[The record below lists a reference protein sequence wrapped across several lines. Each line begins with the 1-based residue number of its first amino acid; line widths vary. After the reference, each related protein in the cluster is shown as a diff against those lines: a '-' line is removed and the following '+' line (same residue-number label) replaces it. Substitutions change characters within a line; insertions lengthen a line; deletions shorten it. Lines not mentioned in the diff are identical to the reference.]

1 MHLVEDFIAALQMYI
16 EKALLKIIFQN
27 NNMAKI
33 KTKRERVKFAS
44 DNVAGA
50 CPEVLDA
57 IIKAND
63 GDSTPY
69 GNDQISTKL
78 QDKFS
83 EIFEKEVIVF
93 PTASGTA
100 ANALALS
107 TMTPSFGNIYCHKLS
122 HINTDECG
130 APEFYTG
137 GGKLVTLQGIDGKIT
152 DKELDKAIGG
162 KGIVHHTQPSSVS
175 ITQVCE
181 TGEVYQLDEIKKISK
196 ITHKHNLNLHM
207 DGARFANA
215 LVSLDVT
222 PAEMTWKSG
231 VDVLSFGATK
241 NGCLA
246 AEAIIFFKKD
256 LVGNIAFLM
265 KRAGHLLSKMR
276 FVSAQLDAY
285 ISNDVWLR
293 NAKHANKMGKRL
305 SEGLSHHSDVK
316 LSYPTEANEVFAK
329 FPRNMIEHLNSEGYK
344 MNEEELDGK
353 SVRLVAAWNTQEEDV
368 DGLLETLKKSN

>member
-1 MHLVEDFIAALQMYI
+1 ME
-16 EKALLKIIFQN
+16 
-27 NNMAKI
+27 KI

-57 IIKAND
+57 ILKAND
-63 GDSTPY
+63 GDRAPY
-69 GNDQISTKL
+69 GDDEISKNL

-93 PTASGTA
+93 PTSSGTA

-122 HINTDECG
+122 HINVDECG

-137 GGKLVTLQGIDGKIT
+137 GAKLVNLNGVNGKIT
-152 DKELDKAIGG
+152 AEELNKSISG
-162 KGIVHHTQPSSVS
+162 KGVVHHTQPSSVS
-175 ITQVCE
+175 ITQLCE
-181 TGEVYQLDEIKKISK
+181 TGEAYELDEIKKISE
-196 ITHKHNLNLHM
+196 IAHNHKLNMHM

-215 LVSLDVT
+215 LVSLDCS

-231 VDVLSFGATK
+231 IDVLSFGATK

-246 AEAIIFFKKD
+246 AEAIIFFKPE
-256 LVGNIAFLM
+256 LVGNLPFLM
-265 KRAGHLLSKMR
+265 KRAGHLLSKMS

-285 ISNDVWLR
+285 ITNEVWLR
-293 NAKHANKMGKRL
+293 NAKHANAMGK
-305 SEGLSHHSDVK
+305 K
-316 LSYPTEANEVFAK
+316 LSQGLDQHKNIELAYPTDANEIFVK
-329 FPRNMIEHLNSEGYK
+329 IPKDIIDQLNSEGYTI
-344 MNEEELDGK
+344 NDDEWDGK
-353 SVRLVAAWNTQEEDV
+353 AVRLVTAWNTNISDV
-368 DGLLETLKKSN
+368 ETFLNFIK

>member
-1 MHLVEDFIAALQMYI
+1 ME
-16 EKALLKIIFQN
+16 
-27 NNMAKI
+27 KI

-57 IIKAND
+57 ILKAND
-63 GDSTPY
+63 GDRAPY
-69 GNDQISTKL
+69 GDDEISKNL

-93 PTASGTA
+93 PTSSGTA

-122 HINTDECG
+122 HINVDECG

-137 GGKLVTLQGIDGKIT
+137 GAKLVNLNGVNGKIT
-152 DKELDKAIGG
+152 AEELNKSISG
-162 KGIVHHTQPSSVS
+162 KGVVHHTQPSSVS
-175 ITQVCE
+175 ITQLCE
-181 TGEVYQLDEIKKISK
+181 TGEAYELDEIKIISE
-196 ITHKHNLNLHM
+196 ITHNHKLNMHM

-215 LVSLDVT
+215 LVSLDCS

-231 VDVLSFGATK
+231 IDVLSFGATK

-246 AEAIIFFKKD
+246 AEAIIFFKPE
-256 LVGNIAFLM
+256 LVGNLPFLM
-265 KRAGHLLSKMR
+265 KRAGHLLSKMS

-285 ISNDVWLR
+285 ITNEVWLR
-293 NAKHANKMGKRL
+293 NAKHANAMGK
-305 SEGLSHHSDVK
+305 K
-316 LSYPTEANEVFAK
+316 LSQGLDQHKNIELAYPTDANEIFVK
-329 FPRNMIEHLNSEGYK
+329 IPKDIIDQLNSEGYTI
-344 MNEEELDGK
+344 NDDEWDGK
-353 SVRLVAAWNTQEEDV
+353 AVRLVTAWNTSLSDI
-368 DGLLETLKKSN
+368 ETFLNFIK

>member
-1 MHLVEDFIAALQMYI
+1 
-16 EKALLKIIFQN
+16 
-27 NNMAKI
+27 MATI

-57 IIKAND
+57 LMKANE
-63 GDSTPY
+63 GDSAPY
-69 GNDQISTKL
+69 GNDDYSKVL
-78 QDKFS
+78 QEKFS
-83 EIFEKEVIVF
+83 EIFEKEVIVY

-107 TMTPSFGNIYCHKLS
+107 TMTPVFGNIYCHKLA

-137 GGKLVTLQGIDGKIT
+137 GAKLIPLTGINGKIT
-152 DKELDKAIGG
+152 PEELEKNISGT
-162 KGIVHHTQPSSVS
+162 GIVHHTQPSSVS

-181 TGEVYQLDEIKKISK
+181 TGEVYELDEIKKIADVA
-196 ITHKHNLNLHM
+196 HKHKLNMHM

-215 LVSLDVT
+215 LVALNCT

-231 VDVLSFGATK
+231 IDVLSFGATK
-241 NGCLA
+241 NGCIA
-246 AEAIIFFKKD
+246 AEAIIFFKSE
-256 LVGNIAFLM
+256 LVGNISFLM

-285 ISNDVWLR
+285 ISNDVWLK
-293 NAKHANKMGKRL
+293 NAKQANEMGK
-305 SEGLSHHSDVK
+305 K
-316 LSYPTEANEVFAK
+316 LSDGLVKHNSIKLAYPTQANEVFAK
-329 FPRNMIEHLNSEGYK
+329 FPREMIEHLNSLGYK
-344 MNEEELDGK
+344 MNEDELDGQA
-353 SVRLVAAWNTQEEDV
+353 VRLVAAWNTQNSDV
-368 DGLLETLKKSN
+368 ESFLESINQSK

>member
-1 MHLVEDFIAALQMYI
+1 
-16 EKALLKIIFQN
+16 
-27 NNMAKI
+27 MAKI
-33 KTKRERVKFAS
+33 KTKRDRIKFAS

-57 IIKAND
+57 VIKANE

-69 GNDQISTKL
+69 GNDQISTEL

-137 GGKLVTLQGIDGKIT
+137 GGKLVTLQGVKGKIT
-152 DKELDKAIGG
+152 ANELDESITGA
-162 KGIVHHTQPSSVS
+162 GIVHHTQPSSVS

-181 TGEVYQLDEIKKISK
+181 TGEVYQLDEIKKISDV
-196 ITHKHNLNLHM
+196 THKHNLNMHM

-215 LVSLDVT
+215 LVSLDCS

-231 VDVLSFGATK
+231 IDVLSFGATK
-241 NGCLA
+241 NGCIA

-256 LVGNIAFLM
+256 LVGNVAFLM

-285 ISNDVWLR
+285 ITNDVWIK
-293 NAKHANKMGKRL
+293 NARHANKMGKRL
-305 SEGLSHHSDVK
+305 SEGLNTHSDIN
-316 LSYPTEANEVFAK
+316 LSYPTEANEIFAT
-329 FPRNMIEHLNSEGYK
+329 FPRNKIDNLNSEGYTI
-344 MNEEELDGK
+344 NEDEWDGK
-353 SVRLVAAWNTQEEDV
+353 AVRLVTAWNTNDNDV
-368 DGLLETLKKSN
+368 DEFLGILNKTN

>member
-1 MHLVEDFIAALQMYI
+1 MSS
-16 EKALLKIIFQN
+16 
-27 NNMAKI
+27 KI

-57 IIKAND
+57 IISAND
-63 GDSTPY
+63 GIASPY
-69 GNDQISTKL
+69 GNDEWSKNL
-78 QDKFS
+78 QNKFS
-83 EIFEKEVIVF
+83 EVFEKEVIVY

-107 TMTPSFGNIYCHKLS
+107 ALTPVFGNIYCHKLS

-137 GGKLVTLQGIDGKIT
+137 GAKLVTLNGVNGKIT
-152 DKELDKAIGG
+152 PEELSENVGG
-162 KGIVHHTQPSSVS
+162 VGIVHHTQPSVVS
-175 ITQVCE
+175 ITQLCE
-181 TGEVYQLDEIKKISK
+181 TGETYQLDEISTIAE
-196 ITHKHNLNLHM
+196 TANKHNLKMHM

-215 LVSLDVT
+215 LVSLGAT

-231 VDVLSFGATK
+231 IDVLSFGATK
-241 NGCLA
+241 NGCIA
-246 AEAIIFFKKD
+246 AEAIIFFKPE
-256 LVGNIAFLM
+256 LVGNLPFLM
-265 KRAGHLLSKMR
+265 KRSGHLLSKMR

-293 NAKHANKMGKRL
+293 NAKHANNMGKKL
-305 SEGLSHHSDVK
+305 SEGLNSN
-316 LSYPTEANEVFAK
+316 LNIELAYPTQANEVFAK
-329 FPRNMIEHLNSEGYK
+329 FPKPVIEHLNSKGYK

-353 SVRLVAAWNTQEEDV
+353 AVRLVTAWNTKESDV
-368 DGLLETLKKSN
+368 NQLLETISQKN

>member
-1 MHLVEDFIAALQMYI
+1 
-16 EKALLKIIFQN
+16 
-27 NNMAKI
+27 MAKI

-57 IIKAND
+57 VIKSNE

-69 GNDQISTKL
+69 GNDQISTEL

-137 GGKLVTLQGIDGKIT
+137 GGKLVALQGIDGKIT
-152 DKELDKAIGG
+152 ADELDQSIGG

-181 TGEVYQLDEIKKISK
+181 TGEVYQLDEIKKISEVA
-196 ITHKHNLNLHM
+196 HKHKLNMHM

-215 LVSLDVT
+215 LVSLDAT

-231 VDVLSFGATK
+231 IDVLSFGATK

-293 NAKHANKMGKRL
+293 NAKHANKMGKKL
-305 SEGLSHHSDVK
+305 SEGLALHSDIK

-353 SVRLVAAWNTQEEDV
+353 SVRLVAAWNTQEDDV
-368 DGLLETLKKSN
+368 DKLLETLKDSN

>member
-1 MHLVEDFIAALQMYI
+1 
-16 EKALLKIIFQN
+16 
-27 NNMAKI
+27 MANI
-33 KTKRERVKFAS
+33 KTKRERIKFAS

-50 CPEVLDA
+50 CPEVLNA
-57 IIKAND
+57 VIEANE

-69 GNDQISTKL
+69 GNDQISTEL

-137 GGKLVTLQGIDGKIT
+137 GGKLVTLQGIKGKIT
-152 DKELDKAIGG
+152 ADELDEAITG

-181 TGEVYQLDEIKKISK
+181 TGEVYQLDEIKKISD
-196 ITHKHNLNLHM
+196 ITHKHNLNMHM

-231 VDVLSFGATK
+231 IDVLSFGATK

-256 LVGNIAFLM
+256 LVGNVAFLM

-285 ISNDVWLR
+285 ITDDVWLK
-293 NAKHANKMGKRL
+293 NARHANKMGKRL
-305 SEGLSHHSDVK
+305 SEGLNNHSDIN
-316 LSYPTEANEVFAK
+316 LSYPTEANEVFAT
-329 FPRNMIEHLNSEGYK
+329 FPRNKIEHLNSEGYTI
-344 MNEEELDGK
+344 NEDEWDGK
-353 SVRLVAAWNTQEEDV
+353 AVRLVAAWNTKDNDV
-368 DGLLETLKKSN
+368 DNFLEILKQSN

>member
-1 MHLVEDFIAALQMYI
+1 
-16 EKALLKIIFQN
+16 
-27 NNMAKI
+27 MAKI
-33 KTKRERVKFAS
+33 KIKRERVRFAS

-63 GDSTPY
+63 GDSIPY
-69 GNDQISTKL
+69 GNDQISTEL

-137 GGKLVTLQGIDGKIT
+137 GGKLVTLQGINGKIT
-152 DKELDKAIGG
+152 AKELDEAIGG

-181 TGEVYQLDEIKKISK
+181 TGEVYQLDEIKKISDVA
-196 ITHKHNLNLHM
+196 HKHNLNMHM
-207 DGARFANA
+207 DGARFTNA
-215 LVSLDVT
+215 LVSLKAT

-231 VDVLSFGATK
+231 IDVLSFGATK

-256 LVGNIAFLM
+256 LVGNISFLM

-285 ISNDVWLR
+285 ISNDVWLN
-293 NAKHANKMGKRL
+293 NAKHANDMGQ
-305 SEGLSHHSDVK
+305 K
-316 LSYPTEANEVFAK
+316 LSKGLAKNNSIEITYPTEANEVFVK
-329 FPRNMIEHLNSEGYK
+329 FPRHMIEHLNSEGYK
-344 MNEEELDGK
+344 MNEDELDGK
-353 SVRLVAAWNTQEEDV
+353 AVRLVTAWNT
-368 DGLLETLKKSN
+368 KSSDIESFLNSINKSG

>member
-1 MHLVEDFIAALQMYI
+1 MV
-16 EKALLKIIFQN
+16 
-27 NNMAKI
+27 KI

-44 DNVAGA
+44 DNVTGA

-57 IIKAND
+57 IIKANK

-69 GNDQISTKL
+69 GNDQISTEL

-137 GGKLVTLQGIDGKIT
+137 GGKLVTLQGVKGKIT
-152 DKELDKAIGG
+152 ADELDDEIRG

-181 TGEVYQLDEIKKISK
+181 SGEVYQLDEIKKISD

-231 VDVLSFGATK
+231 IDVLSFGATK
-241 NGCLA
+241 NGCIA
-246 AEAIIFFKKD
+246 AEAIIFFNQD

-293 NAKHANKMGKRL
+293 NARHANKMGKKL
-305 SEGLSHHSDVK
+305 SEGLNNHLDIN
-316 LSYPTEANEVFAK
+316 LAFPTEANEVFAT
-329 FPRNMIEHLNSEGYK
+329 FPRNKIEHLNSEGYK
-344 MNEEELDGK
+344 INEDEWDGK
-353 SVRLVAAWNTQEEDV
+353 AVRLVTAWNTQDSDV
-368 DGLLETLKKSN
+368 DQFLEKLKNSN

>member
-1 MHLVEDFIAALQMYI
+1 
-16 EKALLKIIFQN
+16 
-27 NNMAKI
+27 MAKI

-57 IIKAND
+57 IIKANE

-69 GNDQISTKL
+69 GNDQISTEL

-107 TMTPSFGNIYCHKLS
+107 TMTPSFGNIYCHKMS

-137 GGKLVTLQGIDGKIT
+137 GGKLVTLQGVKGKIT
-152 DKELDKAIGG
+152 AEELDEAITG

-181 TGEVYQLDEIKKISK
+181 TGEVYQLDEIKKISNVA
-196 ITHKHNLNLHM
+196 HNHNLKMHM

-231 VDVLSFGATK
+231 IDVLSFGATK

-256 LVGNIAFLM
+256 LVGNVAFLM

-285 ISNDVWLR
+285 ISNDVWIK

-305 SEGLSHHSDVK
+305 SEGLNTHSDIN
-316 LSYPTEANEVFAK
+316 LSFPTEANEIFAT
-329 FPRNMIEHLNSEGYK
+329 FPKNKIDHLNSEGYTI
-344 MNEEELDGK
+344 NEDEWDGK
-353 SVRLVAAWNTQEEDV
+353 AVRLVTAWNTKDDDV
-368 DGLLETLKKSN
+368 DEFLNILNKTN

>member
-1 MHLVEDFIAALQMYI
+1 
-16 EKALLKIIFQN
+16 
-27 NNMAKI
+27 
-33 KTKRERVKFAS
+33 
-44 DNVAGA
+44 
-50 CPEVLDA
+50 
-57 IIKAND
+57 
-63 GDSTPY
+63 
-69 GNDQISTKL
+69 
-78 QDKFS
+78 
-83 EIFEKEVIVF
+83 
-93 PTASGTA
+93 
-100 ANALALS
+100 
-107 TMTPSFGNIYCHKLS
+107 MTPSYGNIYCHKMS

-137 GGKLVTLQGIDGKIT
+137 GGKLIPLTGIMGKIT
-152 DKELDKAIGG
+152 AEELQQSIGG

-181 TGEVYQLDEIKKISK
+181 TGEVYQLDEIKKIAEV
-196 ITHKHNLNLHM
+196 THKHNLNLHM

-246 AEAIIFFKKD
+246 AEAIIFFKRE
-256 LVGNIAFLM
+256 LVGDIAFLM

-293 NAKHANKMGKRL
+293 NAKHANAMGKKL
-305 SEGLSHHSDVK
+305 SEGLSK
-316 LSYPTEANEVFAK
+316 I
-329 FPRNMIEHLNSEGYK
+329 M
-344 MNEEELDGK
+344 
-353 SVRLVAAWNTQEEDV
+353 
-368 DGLLETLKKSN
+368 TLKLLIQQRQMKYLQNFQEKK

>member
-1 MHLVEDFIAALQMYI
+1 
-16 EKALLKIIFQN
+16 
-27 NNMAKI
+27 MAKI

-57 IIKAND
+57 ILKANE
-63 GDSTPY
+63 GDSIPY
-69 GNDQISTKL
+69 GNDQISTDL
-78 QDKFS
+78 QNKFS
-83 EIFEKEVIVF
+83 EIFEKEVVVF

-100 ANALALS
+100 ANALALA
-107 TMTPSFGNIYCHKLS
+107 TLTPSFGNIYCHKLA
-122 HINTDECG
+122 HINMDECG

-137 GGKLVTLQGIDGKIT
+137 GGKLVTLQGNKGKIT
-152 DKELDKAIGG
+152 AEELDKTISG

-181 TGEVYQLDEIKKISK
+181 TGEVYQLDEIKKISEV
-196 ITHKHNLNLHM
+196 THKHNLNIHM

-215 LVSLDVT
+215 LTSLNCS

-231 VDVLSFGATK
+231 IDVLSFGATK
-241 NGCLA
+241 NGCIA

-285 ISNDVWLR
+285 ISNDVWLK
-293 NAKHANKMGKRL
+293 NAKHANDMGKML
-305 SEGLSHHSDVK
+305 SEGLAKHNSIEIA
-316 LSYPTEANEVFAK
+316 YPTEANEVFAK
-329 FPRNMIEHLNSEGYK
+329 FPRHMIEHLNSEGYK
-344 MNEEELDGK
+344 MNEDELDGK
-353 SVRLVAAWNTQEEDV
+353 AVRLVAAWNTKASDIESF
-368 DGLLETLKKSN
+368 LNSINRSN

>member
-1 MHLVEDFIAALQMYI
+1 MT
-16 EKALLKIIFQN
+16 
-27 NNMAKI
+27 KI
-33 KTKRERVKFAS
+33 KTKRDRVKFAS

-69 GNDQISTKL
+69 GNDQISTEL

-100 ANALALS
+100 ANALALA
-107 TMTPSFGNIYCHKLS
+107 TMTPSFGNVYCHKLS

-137 GGKLVTLQGIDGKIT
+137 GGKLVTLNGVKGKIT
-152 DKELDKAIGG
+152 AEELDQAISG

-181 TGEVYQLDEIKKISK
+181 TGEVYQLDEIKKISEV
-196 ITHKHNLNLHM
+196 THKHNLSIHM

-215 LVSLDVT
+215 LVSLNAT

-231 VDVLSFGATK
+231 IDVLSFGATK
-241 NGCLA
+241 NGCIA

-256 LVGNIAFLM
+256 LVGNVAFLM

-293 NAKHANKMGKRL
+293 NAKQANKMGKKL
-305 SEGLSHHSDVK
+305 SDGLKDHSDIN
-316 LSYPTEANEVFAK
+316 LAYPTEANEVFAT
-329 FPRNMIEHLNSEGYK
+329 FPRNKIDHLNSEGYQI
-344 MNEEELDGK
+344 NEDEWDGK
-353 SVRLVAAWNTQEEDV
+353 AVRLVAAWNTQDTDV
-368 DGLLETLKKSN
+368 DHLLNSLKNSN

>member
-1 MHLVEDFIAALQMYI
+1 
-16 EKALLKIIFQN
+16 
-27 NNMAKI
+27 MAKI

-57 IIKAND
+57 VLKSNE

-69 GNDQISTKL
+69 GNDQISNQL

-93 PTASGTA
+93 PTTSGTA

-137 GGKLVTLQGIDGKIT
+137 GGKLVALQGIDGKIT
-152 DKELDKAIGG
+152 ADELDQSIGG

-181 TGEVYQLDEIKKISK
+181 TGEVYQLDEIKKISE
-196 ITHKHNLNLHM
+196 IAHKHKLNMHM

-215 LVSLDVT
+215 LVSLDAT

-231 VDVLSFGATK
+231 IDVLSFGATK

-246 AEAIIFFKKD
+246 AEAIIFFNKD

-276 FVSAQLDAY
+276 FVSAQLEAY

-293 NAKHANKMGKRL
+293 NARNANNMAKLL
-305 SEGLSHHSDVK
+305 SEGLAKFPDIK
-316 LSYPTEANEVFAK
+316 LAYTTQSNEVFV
-329 FPRNMIEHLNSEGYK
+329 HLPSSTINLLNTKGYNVSED
-344 MNEEELDGK
+344 ELDGK
-353 SVRLVAAWNTQEEDV
+353 SVRFVTAWNTVSD
-368 DGLLETLKKSN
+368 DIDKLISTISNK

>member
-1 MHLVEDFIAALQMYI
+1 M
-16 EKALLKIIFQN
+16 K
-27 NNMAKI
+27 KI

-57 IIKAND
+57 ILKAND
-63 GDSTPY
+63 GDRAPY
-69 GNDQISTKL
+69 GDDEISKNL

-93 PTASGTA
+93 PTSSGTA

-122 HINTDECG
+122 HINVDECG

-137 GGKLVTLQGIDGKIT
+137 GAKLVNLNGVNGKIT
-152 DKELDKAIGG
+152 AEELNKSISG
-162 KGIVHHTQPSSVS
+162 KGVVHHTQPSSVS
-175 ITQVCE
+175 ITQLCE
-181 TGEVYQLDEIKKISK
+181 TGEAYELDEIKKISE
-196 ITHKHNLNLHM
+196 IAHNHKLNMHM

-215 LVSLDVT
+215 LVSLDCS

-231 VDVLSFGATK
+231 IDVLSFGATK

-246 AEAIIFFKKD
+246 AEAIIFFKPE
-256 LVGNIAFLM
+256 LVGNLPFLM
-265 KRAGHLLSKMR
+265 KRAGHLLSKMS

-285 ISNDVWLR
+285 ITNEVWLR
-293 NAKHANKMGKRL
+293 NAKHANAMGK
-305 SEGLSHHSDVK
+305 K
-316 LSYPTEANEVFAK
+316 LSQGLDKHKNIELAYPTDANEIFVK
-329 FPRNMIEHLNSEGYK
+329 IPKDIIDQLNSEGYTI
-344 MNEEELDGK
+344 NDDEWDGK
-353 SVRLVAAWNTQEEDV
+353 AVRLVTAWNTSLSDI
-368 DGLLETLKKSN
+368 ETFLNFIK

>member
-1 MHLVEDFIAALQMYI
+1 
-16 EKALLKIIFQN
+16 
-27 NNMAKI
+27 MAKI

-44 DNVAGA
+44 DNVTGA

-57 IIKAND
+57 ILKANK

-69 GNDQISTKL
+69 GNDQVSTDL
-78 QDKFS
+78 QNKFS
-83 EIFEKEVIVF
+83 DIFEKEVVVF
-93 PTASGTA
+93 PIASGTA
-100 ANALALS
+100 ANALALA
-107 TMTPSFGNIYCHKLS
+107 TMTPSFGNVYCHKLS

-137 GGKLVTLQGIDGKIT
+137 GGKLVTLQGNKGKIT
-152 DKELDKAIGG
+152 AEELEEAIGG

-181 TGEVYQLDEIKKISK
+181 TGEVYQLDEIKKISEV
-196 ITHKHNLNLHM
+196 THKHNLNMHM

-215 LVSLDVT
+215 LTSLNCT
-222 PAEMTWKSG
+222 PAEITWKSG
-231 VDVLSFGATK
+231 IDVLSFGATK

-285 ISNDVWLR
+285 ISNDVWLK
-293 NAKHANKMGKRL
+293 NAKHANDMGQKL
-305 SEGLSHHSDVK
+305 SEGLAKYNSIEIA
-316 LSYPTEANEVFAK
+316 YPTEANEVFAK
-329 FPRNMIEHLNSEGYK
+329 FPRHMIEHLNSEGYK
-344 MNEEELDGK
+344 MNEDELDGK
-353 SVRLVAAWNTQEEDV
+353 AVRLVTAWNTKTSDV
-368 DGLLETLKKSN
+368 ENFLNSINQSK

>member
-1 MHLVEDFIAALQMYI
+1 MS
-16 EKALLKIIFQN
+16 
-27 NNMAKI
+27 KI
-33 KTKRERVKFAS
+33 KTKRVRVKFAS
-44 DNVAGA
+44 DNVTGA

-57 IIKAND
+57 VIKANE

-69 GNDQISTKL
+69 GNDQISTEL

-137 GGKLVTLQGIDGKIT
+137 GGKLVTLKGIKGKIT
-152 DKELDKAIGG
+152 ADELAESITGA
-162 KGIVHHTQPSSVS
+162 GIVHHTQPSSVS

-181 TGEVYQLDEIKKISK
+181 TGEVYQLDEIKKISDVA
-196 ITHKHNLNLHM
+196 HKHNLNMHM

-215 LVSLDVT
+215 LVALDCS

-231 VDVLSFGATK
+231 IDVLSFGATK

-256 LVGNIAFLM
+256 LVGNTAFLM

-285 ISNDVWLR
+285 ITNDVWLK
-293 NAKHANKMGKRL
+293 NARHANDMGKRL
-305 SEGLSHHSDVK
+305 SEGLNNHSDIN
-316 LSYPTEANEVFAK
+316 LSYPTEANEVFAT
-329 FPRNMIEHLNSEGYK
+329 FPRNKIEHLNSEGYTI
-344 MNEEELDGK
+344 NEDEWDGK
-353 SVRLVAAWNTQEEDV
+353 AVRLVAAWNTKDNDV
-368 DGLLETLKKSN
+368 DDFLEILKKSN

>member
-1 MHLVEDFIAALQMYI
+1 MT
-16 EKALLKIIFQN
+16 
-27 NNMAKI
+27 KI
-33 KTKRERVKFAS
+33 KTKRDRVKFAS

-69 GNDQISTKL
+69 GNDQISTEL

-100 ANALALS
+100 ANALALA
-107 TMTPSFGNIYCHKLS
+107 TMTPSFGNVYCHKLS

-137 GGKLVTLQGIDGKIT
+137 GGKLVTLNGVKGKIT
-152 DKELDKAIGG
+152 AEELDQAISG

-181 TGEVYQLDEIKKISK
+181 TGEVYQLDEIKKISEV
-196 ITHKHNLNLHM
+196 THKHNLSIHM

-215 LVSLDVT
+215 LVSLNVT

-231 VDVLSFGATK
+231 IDVLSFGATK
-241 NGCLA
+241 NGCIA

-256 LVGNIAFLM
+256 LVGNVAFLM

-293 NAKHANKMGKRL
+293 NAKHANKMGKKL
-305 SEGLSHHSDVK
+305 SDGLKDHSDIN
-316 LSYPTEANEVFAK
+316 LAYPTEANEVFAT
-329 FPRNMIEHLNSEGYK
+329 FPRNKIDHLNSEGYK
-344 MNEEELDGK
+344 INEDEWDGK
-353 SVRLVAAWNTQEEDV
+353 AVRLVAAWNTQDADV
-368 DGLLETLKKSN
+368 DHLLNSLKNSN

>member
-1 MHLVEDFIAALQMYI
+1 
-16 EKALLKIIFQN
+16 
-27 NNMAKI
+27 MAKI
-33 KTKRERVKFAS
+33 KTKRDRIKFAS

-57 IIKAND
+57 VIKANE

-69 GNDQISTKL
+69 GNDQISTEL

-137 GGKLVTLQGIDGKIT
+137 GGKLVTLQGVKGKIT
-152 DKELDKAIGG
+152 ANELDESITGA
-162 KGIVHHTQPSSVS
+162 GIVHHTQPSSVS

-181 TGEVYQLDEIKKISK
+181 TGEVYQLDEIKKISDV
-196 ITHKHNLNLHM
+196 THKHNLNMHM

-215 LVSLDVT
+215 LVSLDCS

-231 VDVLSFGATK
+231 IDVLSFGATK

-256 LVGNIAFLM
+256 LVGNTAFLM

-285 ISNDVWLR
+285 ITNDVWIK
-293 NAKHANKMGKRL
+293 NARHANKMGKRL
-305 SEGLSHHSDVK
+305 SEGLNTHSDIN
-316 LSYPTEANEVFAK
+316 LSYPTEANEIFAT
-329 FPRNMIEHLNSEGYK
+329 FPRNKIDNLNSEGYTI
-344 MNEEELDGK
+344 NEDEWDGK
-353 SVRLVAAWNTQEEDV
+353 AVRLVTAWNTKDNDV
-368 DGLLETLKKSN
+368 DEFLEILKKSN

>member
-1 MHLVEDFIAALQMYI
+1 
-16 EKALLKIIFQN
+16 
-27 NNMAKI
+27 MATI

-57 IIKAND
+57 LMKANE
-63 GDSTPY
+63 GDSAPY
-69 GNDQISTKL
+69 GNDDYSKVL
-78 QDKFS
+78 QKKFS
-83 EIFEKEVIVF
+83 EIFEKEVIVY

-107 TMTPSFGNIYCHKLS
+107 TMTPVFGNIYCHKLA

-137 GGKLVTLQGIDGKIT
+137 GAKLIPLTGINGKIT
-152 DKELDKAIGG
+152 PEELEKNISGT
-162 KGIVHHTQPSSVS
+162 GIVHHTQPSSVS

-181 TGEVYQLDEIKKISK
+181 TGEVYELDEIKKIADVA
-196 ITHKHNLNLHM
+196 HKHKLNMHM

-215 LVSLDVT
+215 LVALNCT

-231 VDVLSFGATK
+231 IDVLSFGATK
-241 NGCLA
+241 NGCIA
-246 AEAIIFFKKD
+246 AEAIIFFKPE
-256 LVGNIAFLM
+256 LVGNISFLM

-285 ISNDVWLR
+285 ISNDVWLK
-293 NAKHANKMGKRL
+293 NAKQANKMGK
-305 SEGLSHHSDVK
+305 K
-316 LSYPTEANEVFAK
+316 LSDGLVKHNSIKLAYPTQANEVFAK
-329 FPRNMIEHLNSEGYK
+329 FPREMIEHLNSLGYK
-344 MNEEELDGK
+344 MNEDELDGQA
-353 SVRLVAAWNTQEEDV
+353 VRLVAAWNTQNSDV
-368 DGLLETLKKSN
+368 ESFLESINQSK